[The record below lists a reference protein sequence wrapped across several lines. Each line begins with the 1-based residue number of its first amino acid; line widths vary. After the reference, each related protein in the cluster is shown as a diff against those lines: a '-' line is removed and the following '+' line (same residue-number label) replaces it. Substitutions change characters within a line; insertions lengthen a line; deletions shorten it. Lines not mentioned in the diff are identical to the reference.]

1 MKASLLTLIILFS
14 LAMSFSQGYAAN
26 YYVSQE
32 RGNDN
37 RTYKEAQNPST
48 PWKSIDKVN
57 SIFNYLKPGDAV
69 LFNRGEVFYGTL
81 HIKSSG
87 STTSPIRIGAYGSG
101 SKPVITSLK
110 TVSGWRSL
118 GNGVYEST
126 KTIDTKSI
134 EVVLI
139 NGEIYELGRYPNS
152 DIANEGYLK
161 IESVKG
167 NYLLS
172 SSELGGSPNWNGG
185 EVVIK
190 KNQWIIDTHEIT
202 SHSGGQVKFN
212 ASNSAY
218 PVEKDFGF
226 FIQNHIK
233 TLDTF
238 GEWYFNPSTKKI
250 NIYFGNRN
258 PSSMKVEVSTL
269 DNLLIKDYRDTN
281 ITVENINFKGVN
293 ADAIR
298 LEGGKNIK
306 ILDSEINFVGVNGIL
321 ALSVVDLKI
330 ERNNFN
336 NTYNNGMYLR
346 YGNDNAIIKDNEIRK
361 TALIAG
367 RTQNQDAAGIGI
379 FAYGEKVLVQNNVVI
394 NSGFNGIQF
403 SGNYSVVKNNYIDT
417 FCQIKGDGGGIY
429 TFGGVKYQGFKGR
442 KIEGNIVVNS
452 IGSRGGI
459 PDKGVNYRP
468 LAEGIFLDDHSNNIE
483 IIGNTVANT
492 ENNGLKMSN
501 VNNIH
506 VENNTFFNS
515 HTSITLGNNVIGEDT
530 REVTIN
536 NNQLFA
542 KTANQNTYNINT
554 YKDDI
559 EIMAEFD
566 HNYFFRP
573 LGDEFSIFNEYSK
586 YGKSIAAI
594 DNLKQWTEKF
604 GKDKNSVSNSIDL
617 ATYTIDKKIGSS
629 LYPNVSF
636 DKNTN
641 GISCSNCSQKWDT
654 NSKMNGGSI
663 KVTNSGNGAL
673 KMNLGKL
680 KKDKTYL
687 LKFKALG
694 SKEAN
699 IQTYLRYT
707 GTPWE
712 KLSGVTTFEIK
723 KELDTYEVL
732 VSPFVD
738 AEEVSLLVTASE
750 DNFTYWMDDLEF
762 VEVEASFIDPNE
774 EIVFEFN
781 PTKNSKT
788 IALSGEYVN
797 AKLEKFSGT
806 VTIPAY
812 GSVVLIRVSKNV
824 LVDNVEKVENITE
837 ETEALY
843 YHFGDKGPVTYNG
856 NVFEKLN
863 SEFFLSSGSNVSNEP
878 SASEETLFQSERFD
892 NELLFKIPVA
902 NGRYTVVT
910 YHNELYYG
918 QNGRSQRAGQRVYD
932 IILEGELV
940 KDNFDLYLENR
951 NQETTLSFNEI
962 IVNDGY
968 LNLDLKASVNNASIS
983 AIAIIRENKE
993 ILKPSINISTIENTS
1008 QLTEGDQLTLLS
1020 EITNLDDNIEK
1031 VEFYC
1036 GLKLVGTC
1044 VEKPF
1049 QAVIDEIPSGDNYVW
1064 ATVTDKNGNVNT
1076 SEEIEFTASKNV
1088 AIEEGSTS
1096 IEKSPIEVLEGQY
1109 YHLGYGGNIAYKGK
1123 EFINLNR
1130 DFLVSSG
1137 SNVSVY
1143 EEGSEEKLFQSA
1155 RFDNELLF
1163 KIPVENGTYTVV
1175 TYHNELY
1182 FGENGR
1188 AEKAGQ
1194 RVFDIS
1200 IEGKVVK
1207 NNLDLYLEYNNQE
1220 TELTFKS
1227 IKISDGYLNLDLKA
1241 SSNNAL
1247 ISAIAIIPDT
1257 SLSLGEVG
1265 YVLHLNTT
1273 NQNEVIYQENSF
1285 VSSAKYISS
1294 SSSNTSTNTKASNE
1308 KIFQSERYA
1317 KELTFEIP
1325 VENATYTIK
1334 TYHNELYF
1342 GKGGAT
1348 AREGRR
1354 VYDIF
1359 LEDQLVADNFDI
1371 YEYNNNNQTIL
1382 TFKGIEVKDGVLNL
1396 DLSAS
1401 ANNASISGISI
1412 IEEGNNSNQTAG
1424 SDHLFFLNTGSDS
1437 DATLGGI
1444 TYLAESKTDQYF
1456 NDGTG
1461 RYNNTK
1467 ADVERLFQTERSGK
1481 SLVYTI
1487 PVPNGTYTVFTMH
1500 HEVWFGYGGRTAKAG
1515 KRVYDIALQGEV
1527 LKNDFDLFVE
1537 NKNAPTMLS
1546 FDNIQVTNGQLTL
1559 ALNASVNNASIS
1571 GIAIVGSAAKGGEV
1585 AANLRTVS
1593 RGYKEMKERGYKEMD
1608 VYTETVAQEEVK
1620 IFPNPAKGRATL
1632 ELNAEIGLGRVLIH
1646 NMNGQ
1651 LVSHFDLAS
1660 IKTSDNQFNIPLD
1673 NLSQGVY
1680 LVSISNEKSI
1690 ISKQRLIVNP

>member
-1 MKASLLTLIILFS
+1 MKASLFTLVILIS
-14 LAMSFSQGYAAN
+14 LAMSISHGYAAN
-26 YYVSQE
+26 YYISHE
-32 RGNDN
+32 KGDDN
-37 RTYKEAQNPST
+37 RTSKEAQNPNT
-48 PWKSIDKVN
+48 PWQSIDKIN
-57 SIFNYLKPGDAV
+57 SIFNYLKPGDAI

-87 STTSPIRIGAYGSG
+87 TTTSPIKIGAYGSG

-110 TVSGWRSL
+110 TLSGWKSI
-118 GNGVYEST
+118 GNGIYEST
-126 KTIDTKSI
+126 KSIDTKSV

-139 NGEIYELGRYPNS
+139 NGEIHELGRYPNS
-152 DIANEGYLK
+152 DVANEGYLK
-161 IESVKG
+161 IESVNG

-172 SSELGGSPNWNGG
+172 SSDLGGSPSWNGG

-190 KNQWIIDTHEIT
+190 KNQWVIDTHEIT

-238 GEWYFNPSTKKI
+238 GEWYFNPTTRKI
-250 NIYFGNRN
+250 NIYFGNQN

-269 DNLLIKDYRDTN
+269 DNLLIKDYRDAN
-281 ITVENINFKGVN
+281 ITIENLNFKGVN

-306 ILDSEINFVGVNGIL
+306 IFDSEINFVGVNGIL
-321 ALSVVDLKI
+321 ALSVVDLQI
-330 ERNNFN
+330 ERNNFT

-379 FAYGEKVLVQNNVVI
+379 FAYGEKVLVQNNIVI

-403 SGNYSVVKNNYIDT
+403 SGNYSIVKNNYIDT

-483 IIGNTVANT
+483 ITGNTVGNT

-501 VNNIH
+501 VNNIL

-515 HTSITLGNNVIGEDT
+515 HTSITLGNNVIGDDT
-530 REVTIN
+530 RGVTIN

-542 KTANQNTYNINT
+542 KTADQNTYNINT
-554 YKDDI
+554 HKDDL

-566 HNYFFRP
+566 RNYFFRP
-573 LGDEFSIFNEYSK
+573 LGDAFSIYNEYTK
-586 YGKSIAAI
+586 NGKSIASI

-604 GKDKNSVSNSIDL
+604 GKDKNSVSNSVDL
-617 ATYTIDKKIGSS
+617 ATYSIDKKIGSS
-629 LYPNVSF
+629 LYSNSSF

-641 GISCSNCSQKWDT
+641 GISCSNCSQKWDE

-673 KMNLGKL
+673 KLNLGKL

-687 LKFKALG
+687 LKFKALAN
-694 SKEAN
+694 KEAN

-712 KLSGVTTFEIK
+712 KLSGVTTFQIRK
-723 KELDTYEVL
+723 DLDTFEVL
-732 VSPFVD
+732 VSPFID
-738 AEEVSLLVTASE
+738 AEEVSLLITVSE
-750 DNFTYWMDDLEF
+750 DDFTYWMDDLEF
-762 VEVEASFIDPNE
+762 VEVEASFVDPDE
-774 EIVFEFN
+774 EIIFEFN

-797 AKLEKFSGT
+797 AKLEKFSGK

-812 GSVVLIRVSKNV
+812 GSVVLLRVSK
-824 LVDNVEKVENITE
+824 DPQVEKVEE
-837 ETEALY
+837 EEKNTAEVEAFY
-843 YHFGDKGPVTYNG
+843 YHFGDKGSITYKG
-856 NVFEKLN
+856 NVFEKL
-863 SEFFLSSGSNVSNEP
+863 STEYFLTSGSNVSNVINGSDE
-878 SASEETLFQSERFD
+878 SLFQSERFD
-892 NELLFKIPVA
+892 NELQFEIPVG
-902 NGRYTVVT
+902 NGSYTVVT

-918 QNGRSQRAGQRVYD
+918 QNGRSQKAGQRVFD
-932 IILEGELV
+932 IVMEGELV
-940 KDNFDLYLENR
+940 KDNLDLFLENS
-951 NQETTLSFNEI
+951 NQETTLSFDKI
-962 IVNDGY
+962 QVVDGY

-983 AIAIIRENKE
+983 AIAIIPESKE
-993 ILKPSINISTIENTS
+993 ILKPSISLSIKESTS
-1008 QLTEGDQLTLLS
+1008 QLTEGDKLTLIS
-1020 EITNLDDNIEK
+1020 EISNLDDNVEK

-1049 QAVIDEIPSGDNYVW
+1049 QAVIEEIPSGENYVW
-1064 ATVTDKNGNVNT
+1064 ATVTDKMGNVNT
-1076 SEEIEFTASKNV
+1076 SEEVEFTAKEKV
-1088 AIEEGSTS
+1088 VVVEENNSS
-1096 IEKSPIEVLEGQY
+1096 ELVEGQF
-1109 YHLGYGGNIAYKGK
+1109 YHFGFGGNIVYNGQD
-1123 EFINLNR
+1123 FINLNR
-1130 DFLVSSG
+1130 DYLLSSG

-1143 EEGSEEKLFQSA
+1143 EEGSKEKLFQSA
-1155 RFDNELLF
+1155 RFNDELLF

-1175 TYHNELY
+1175 TYHKELY

-1188 AEKAGQ
+1188 DEKAGQ

-1207 NNLDLYLEYNNQE
+1207 DNLDLYLENNNQE
-1220 TELTFKS
+1220 TELIFNS
-1227 IKISDGYLNLDLKA
+1227 IEIIDGYLNLDLKA

-1247 ISAIAIIPDT
+1247 ISAIAIVPESATPQD
-1257 SLSLGEVG
+1257 LGG
-1265 YVLHLNTT
+1265 FTMHLNTSE
-1273 NQNEVIYQENSF
+1273 QSEVLYQENSF
-1285 VSSAKYISS
+1285 VSGAKYISS
-1294 SSSNTSTNTKASNE
+1294 SSSNTSSNTSASSE
-1308 KIFQSERYA
+1308 KLFQSERYA
-1317 KELTFEIP
+1317 KQINFDIP
-1325 VENATYTIK
+1325 VANGTYTIK

-1359 LEDQLVADNFDI
+1359 LEDEIVADNFDI
-1371 YEYNNNNQTIL
+1371 FKYNNNNQTIL
-1382 TFKGIEVKDGVLNL
+1382 TYEGIEVKDGVLNL
-1396 DLSAS
+1396 DLIAS
-1401 ANNASISGISI
+1401 VNNASISGISI
-1412 IEEGNNSNQTAG
+1412 IEESNNSTLPTG

-1437 DATLGGI
+1437 DASLSGI
-1444 TYLAESKTDQYF
+1444 TYLAESKTDKYY

-1461 RYNNTK
+1461 SYNNTK
-1467 ADVERLFQTERSGK
+1467 ANVESLFQTERSGK
-1481 SLVYTI
+1481 NLVYTI

-1500 HEVWFGYGGRTAKAG
+1500 HEVWFGYGGGTAKAG

-1527 LKNDFDLFVE
+1527 LKNNFDLFVE
-1537 NKNAPTMLS
+1537 NKNAPTMLA
-1546 FDNIQVTNGQLTL
+1546 FENIQVTNGQLTL
-1559 ALNASVNNASIS
+1559 ELNASVNNASIS
-1571 GIAIVGSAAKGGEV
+1571 GIAIVGSAAKGGEI
-1585 AANLRTVS
+1585 AANLRTAQDGYS
-1593 RGYKEMKERGYKEMD
+1593 RGYKEMGERGYKEMD
-1608 VYTETVAQEEVK
+1608 VYTETITRDEVR

-1632 ELNAEIGLGRVLIH
+1632 ELNAEIGLGRVIIH

-1660 IKTSDNQFNIPLD
+1660 IKTGDNQFNIPLD

-1680 LVSISNEKSI
+1680 LVSISNEQTVI
-1690 ISKQRLIVNP
+1690 NKQRLIVNP

>member
-1 MKASLLTLIILFS
+1 MKASFFTLVILIS
-14 LAMSFSQGYAAN
+14 LAMSISQGYAAN
-26 YYVSQE
+26 YYISQE
-32 RGNDN
+32 NGNDN
-37 RTYKEAQNPST
+37 RSAKEAQNPNT
-48 PWKSIDKVN
+48 PWRTIDKVN

-87 STTSPIRIGAYGSG
+87 TTASPIKIGAYGSG

-110 TVSGWRSL
+110 TLSGWKSK
-118 GNGVYEST
+118 GNGIYEST
-126 KTIDTKSI
+126 KTIATNSI
-134 EVVLI
+134 AVVLI

-152 DIANEGYLK
+152 NASNEGYLK
-161 IESVKG
+161 IEGVKG
-167 NYLLS
+167 NYMLS
-172 SSELGGSPNWNGG
+172 SSELSGSPSWNGG

-190 KNQWIIDTHEIT
+190 KNQWVIDTHDIT
-202 SHSGGQVKFN
+202 SHNGGQVKFN
-212 ASNSAY
+212 AKSSAY

-250 NIYFGNRN
+250 SIYFGNRN

-269 DNLLIKDYRDTN
+269 DNLLIKDYRDKN
-281 ITVENINFKGVN
+281 IIVENINFKGVN

-306 ILDSEINFVGVNGIL
+306 ILDSEINFVGINGIL
-321 ALSVVDLKI
+321 ALSVVDLNI
-330 ERNNFN
+330 ERNKLTNI
-336 NTYNNGMYLR
+336 YNNGMYLR
-346 YGNDNAIIKDNEIRK
+346 YGNDNAIIKGNQLRK

-367 RTQNQDAAGIGI
+367 RTQNQDAAGVGI
-379 FAYGEKVLVQNNVVI
+379 FAYGEKVLVQNNEVI

-403 SGNYSVVKNNYIDT
+403 NGNYSIVKNNYIDT

-429 TFGGVKYQGFKGR
+429 TFGGVKYQGYKGR

-501 VNNIH
+501 VNTIH

-515 HTSITLGNNVIGEDT
+515 HTSITLGNNKIGDDT
-530 REVTIN
+530 RKVTIN
-536 NNQLFA
+536 SNQLFA
-542 KTANQNTYNINT
+542 KTADQNSYNINT
-554 YKDDI
+554 HKNDLQ
-559 EIMAEFD
+559 IMAEFD
-566 HNYFFRP
+566 KNYFFRP
-573 LGDEFSIFNEYSK
+573 LGDEFSILNEYTK
-586 YGKSIAAI
+586 NGKSITAI

-617 ATYTIDKKIGSS
+617 KTYTVDKKIGSS
-629 LYPNVSF
+629 LYSNVSF

-641 GISCSNCSQKWDT
+641 GISCSNCSQKWD
-654 NSKMNGGSI
+654 NNRKMSGGSI
-663 KVTNSGNGAL
+663 KVTNSGNGTL
-673 KMNLGKL
+673 KLNLGSL

-687 LKFKALG
+687 LKFKALA
-694 SKEAN
+694 SKEGSV
-699 IQTYLRYT
+699 QTYLRYT

-712 KLSGVTTFEIK
+712 KLSGMTTFLFNN
-723 KELDTYEVL
+723 ELNTYEVL
-732 VSPFVD
+732 VSPFTD
-738 AEEVSLLVTASE
+738 AKEVSLMISTSE

-762 VEVEASFIDPNE
+762 VEVEASFLDPDE
-774 EIVFEFN
+774 EILFEFN
-781 PTKNSKT
+781 PTNNSKT
-788 IALSGEYVN
+788 IVLSGEYVN
-797 AKLEKFSGT
+797 AKLEKFSGK

-812 GSVVLIRVSKNV
+812 GSVVLMRVSKDAQ
-824 LVDNVEKVENITE
+824 LEKVEEVEKNTE
-837 ETEALY
+837 EVAASY
-843 YHFGDKGPVTYNG
+843 YHFGNKGPITYKG
-856 NVFEKLN
+856 EVFEKLN
-863 SEFFLSSGSNVSNEP
+863 ADYFLSSGSNVSNNTNGSKE
-878 SASEETLFQSERFD
+878 SLFQSARFD
-892 NELLFKIPVA
+892 KELSFGIPVA
-902 NGRYTVVT
+902 NGSYTVVT
-910 YHNELYYG
+910 YFNELYFG
-918 QNGRSQRAGQRVYD
+918 ENGRTQKAGQRVFD
-932 IILEGELV
+932 LLLEGKLV
-940 KDNFDLYLENR
+940 KDNLDLYVENR
-951 NQETTLSFNEI
+951 NNETTLSFNEI
-962 IVNDGY
+962 IVNDGI
-968 LNLDLKASVNNASIS
+968 LNLELKASANNALIS
-983 AIAIIRENKE
+983 AIAIIPENKE
-993 ILKPSINISTIENTS
+993 TLKPSINLSIKESTS
-1008 QLTEGDQLTLLS
+1008 KLTEGDRLTLVSDIL
-1020 EITNLDDNIEK
+1020 NLDDDIEK

-1049 QAVIDEIPSGDNYVW
+1049 QVVIDEIPSGENYVW

-1076 SEEIEFTASKNV
+1076 SAELEFTAKEKV
-1088 AIEEGSTS
+1088 ATVEESM
-1096 IEKSPIEVLEGQY
+1096 PIEDNLGEELKGIY
-1109 YHLGYGGNIAYKGK
+1109 YHMGFEGNIAYEGK
-1123 EFINLNR
+1123 NFRNLDR
-1130 DFLVSSG
+1130 DFLLSSG
-1137 SNVSVY
+1137 TNVSVNKA
-1143 EEGSEEKLFQSA
+1143 GSDHQLFQSA
-1155 RFDNELLF
+1155 RFNDELLF
-1163 KIPVENGTYTVV
+1163 KIPIENGIYTIV

-1207 NNLDLYLEYNNQE
+1207 DNLDLYLENKNQE
-1220 TELTFKS
+1220 TKLTFKS
-1227 IKISDGYLNLDLKA
+1227 IKVTDGYLNLDLKA

-1247 ISAIAIIPDT
+1247 ISAMAIIPGSET
-1257 SLSLGEVG
+1257 SQESGFAM
-1265 YVLHLNTT
+1265 HLNTSGQKEVLY
-1273 NQNEVIYQENSF
+1273 QNNSF
-1285 VSSAKYISS
+1285 VSGVKYISS
-1294 SSSNTSTNTKASNE
+1294 SSSKTSNNTSASSE

-1317 KELTFEIP
+1317 EQLNFDIP
-1325 VENATYTIK
+1325 LENGVYTIK

-1342 GKGGAT
+1342 GKGGAK

-1354 VYDIF
+1354 VFDIL
-1359 LEDQLVADNFDI
+1359 LENKLVADNFDI
-1371 YEYNNNNQTIL
+1371 FKFNNNNQTIL
-1382 TFKGIEVKDGVLNL
+1382 TFEGIEVKDGVLNL

-1401 ANNASISGISI
+1401 VNNASISGISI
-1412 IEEGNNSNQTAG
+1412 IEEGNNINQTAG

-1437 DATLGGI
+1437 DASLGGI
-1444 TYLAESKTDQYF
+1444 TYLAESKTDQFY
-1456 NDGTG
+1456 NEGTG

-1467 ADVERLFQTERSGK
+1467 ANVESLFQTERSGK
-1481 SLVYTI
+1481 NLVYTI
-1487 PVPNGTYTVFTMH
+1487 PVPNGNYTVFTMH
-1500 HEVWFGYGGRTAKAG
+1500 HEVWFGYGGGTAKAG
-1515 KRVYDIALQGEV
+1515 RRVYDIALQGEV

-1546 FDNIQVTNGQLTL
+1546 FDNIEVTNGQLTL
-1559 ALNASVNNASIS
+1559 ELNASVNNASIS

-1608 VYTETVAQEEVK
+1608 VYTETVAQGEVK

-1632 ELNAEIGLGRVLIH
+1632 ELNAEIGLGRVVIH

-1660 IKTSDNQFNIPLD
+1660 IKTADNQYNIPLD
-1673 NLSQGVY
+1673 NLSKGVY
-1680 LVSISNEKSI
+1680 LVSVSNEESVI
-1690 ISKQRLIVNP
+1690 NKQRLIVNP